1 MKDKLINLVKTTAS
15 NLDINDRL
23 TISIYSMGLVGEIGE
38 TIEAYNI
45 SQEEFKTELADIVWY
60 TVALSI
66 MLGKEEL
73 LDEINF
79 NKKEESYYS
88 SDEDVT
94 KHMIGWES
102 LYLSL
107 MQSLKYLEKA
117 KKYVR
122 DYPSRDISSL
132 DGFIEPLKLISNN
145 FDLSDSF
152 DILNKKLGARYPK
165 GFVINGIR

>member
-23 TISIYSMGLVGEIGE
+23 TIAIYSMGLSGEIGE

-45 SQEEFKTELADIVWY
+45 SEEEFKTELADIVWY

-66 MLGKEEL
+66 MLDKEEL
-73 LDEINF
+73 LDDINF
-79 NKKEESYYS
+79 SSKELYYHGLYPES
-88 SDEDVT
+88 DMENLQ
-94 KHMIGWES
+94 EC
-102 LYLSL
+102 LLE
-107 MQSLKYLEKA
+107 SLKYLEKA

-132 DGFIEPLKLISNN
+132 NTFIEPLKLISTG

-152 DILNKKLGARYPK
+152 DILNKKLGTRYPN
-165 GFVINGIR
+165 GFVIKGIRE

>member
-1 MKDKLINLVKTTAS
+1 MKDQLINLVKTTAS
-15 NLDINDRL
+15 NLDVNDRL
-23 TISIYSMGLVGEIGE
+23 TIAIYSMGLVGEIGE
-38 TIEAYNI
+38 TIDEYEVSDEN
-45 SQEEFKTELADIVWY
+45 FKMELADIVWY

-73 LDEINF
+73 LDNINF
-79 NKKEESYYS
+79 SNTYEFTANGTELLY
-88 SDEDVT
+88 EAL
-94 KHMIGWES
+94 HQS
-102 LYLSL
+102 LYF
-107 MQSLKYLEKA
+107 LEKA

-152 DILNKKLGARYPK
+152 DILNKKLGARYPN
-165 GFVINGIR
+165 GFVIDGIR